1 MKRKTLIRFIIC
13 LLAVLIVELSFIG
26 FSHAKYARSYTVT
39 QSLSVNIA
47 ANQYT
52 LTLDA
57 NGGAFADN
65 SATKTKPVEYKGNYG
80 ELASPARRGYT
91 FDGWFT
97 AKTDGTKVDA
107 NDTVEIT
114 QNTTIYAHWT
124 ANTYKVKYDANGGT
138 GSMDDQ
144 NLTYDTEKTLSANA
158 FSRTGYTF
166 TGWNTKA
173 DGTGSQFTDKANVL
187 NLTAEP
193 NSVVVLYAQW
203 RINSYRVDLYSNLLY
218 GLEDTETEVVA
229 EGIKYTIQ
237 NKRITGTGI
246 NQIDPQDCYGY
257 SSAWVTLEAGKTY
270 RFTADCDG
278 TFGGWDSDVEV
289 RFMLGGE
296 NWDGNTSKRCKT
308 SSTDCT
314 FTPNY
319 SGEYCMRFEVNQLGE
334 THWLD
339 NINVAEKIGSITVTS
354 ETGYTDLYIPTR
366 QGYTFDKWVDL
377 DEMTYGTTTALTKN
391 EDHALFAQWIPNSY
405 NIQFHANGATGD
417 MGTQTFIYDIAQK
430 LNANT
435 LTKEGYG
442 FAGWNTKADGSGT
455 AYADEA
461 EIRNLAEGGS
471 VTLYAQW
478 IMQNYTIRFEA
489 NGGEGAM
496 ADVKAMF
503 DEPVTLTTNLFTR
516 TGYKFTG
523 WNTKADGNGVAY
535 TDGASVMNVPSSD
548 GVVSVLYAQWE
559 KLPAYTLI
567 YDANGGTGGP
577 KAQTVYADAENQAVS
592 FDISAE
598 IPTYVSASGVSY
610 VFLGWSEDASLTAAL
625 QYSADGSNVEDPG
638 QTLKTVATID
648 YADSTKTKTL
658 YAVWGV
664 TYRLSYDAGAGEGVP
679 ASEEKFGRLTG
690 CTFDVDSETRP
701 QLTDHEFRYW
711 TTNVHYVTGEETDTT
726 VMYLQGSTIH
736 VSADFSDK
744 VLYARYYNKGAL
756 TVTYLANVPYLG
768 VAYNMPEDASITQDL
783 ESDTVP
789 YTISYA
795 STPTVK
801 KQGNGT
807 DFALLG
813 WSTSPNATEPE
824 YTVGQSVNLNRY
836 NDQATMLY
844 AVWDVIPVIVCS
856 DATNIGSG
864 SGGNIYF
871 NATSYN
877 DTVTDGFYWNTRCV
891 TWIKHSAAENPEK
904 VRVDF
909 YASYVNSRN
918 NQIITGFS
926 RTEGE
931 ESRDAIDLINITT
944 GNIGG
949 YIDKS
954 FYLDQTMWDGK
965 VYNEEFNAYFIPIY
979 AVYDEFVYVYQYLHY
994 QNNRN
999 SSQVAIH
1006 GHQYNAKYLASLYES
1021 GTVSIPLFY
1030 KSGSEYTTSNFWL
1043 YPSNLRYGD
1052 EYSVIGWAWNA
1063 DATVP
1068 DGQVLAVNTGQPP
1081 VYTPSGNVNTHLTY
1095 DRIMSLNIKDVG
1107 TDGEEGICT
1116 ASVDSNGVRCYT
1128 YTLHVVYDEVVETN
1142 TFRIVLD
1149 YNDGVD
1155 SLPNDD
1161 LDSVVTQDDSYTYFS
1176 SKNNMLNFDCD
1187 FSKCLPS
1194 ENYDVAGWSLSRTE
1208 LALDFIQYPPAQSP
1222 NSNYYSEGLVAKNLP
1237 FTVSTSDSYNKE
1249 GNFYYRRLYA
1259 VYAKSLCFDSA
1270 YQGTVNNMPD
1280 TVNVYTHYEFEG
1292 NTASITIPAAIPTR
1306 NEAVFAGWTDGVHT
1320 YQPGDVVVVE
1330 SASITLSAVW
1340 QNKYNFKLVY
1350 DWNYEGGATFSEL
1363 SYSNTVSHM
1372 EIDII
1377 QSIPA
1382 REGYTFLGW
1391 AETPDA
1397 EKPAYTTP
1405 AQEGTTATIVITAT
1419 SSNETTVKTLYA
1431 VWEQKTE

>member
-559 KLPAYTLI
+559 KLPA
-567 YDANGGTGGP
+567 
-577 KAQTVYADAENQAVS
+577 
-592 FDISAE
+592 
-598 IPTYVSASGVSY
+598 
-610 VFLGWSEDASLTAAL
+610 
-625 QYSADGSNVEDPG
+625 
-638 QTLKTVATID
+638 
-648 YADSTKTKTL
+648 
-658 YAVWGV
+658 
-664 TYRLSYDAGAGEGVP
+664 
-679 ASEEKFGRLTG
+679 
-690 CTFDVDSETRP
+690 
-701 QLTDHEFRYW
+701 
-711 TTNVHYVTGEETDTT
+711 
-726 VMYLQGSTIH
+726 
-736 VSADFSDK
+736 
-744 VLYARYYNKGAL
+744 
-756 TVTYLANVPYLG
+756 
-768 VAYNMPEDASITQDL
+768 
-783 ESDTVP
+783 
-789 YTISYA
+789 
-795 STPTVK
+795 
-801 KQGNGT
+801 
-807 DFALLG
+807 
-813 WSTSPNATEPE
+813 
-824 YTVGQSVNLNRY
+824 
-836 NDQATMLY
+836 
-844 AVWDVIPVIVCS
+844 
-856 DATNIGSG
+856 
-864 SGGNIYF
+864 
-871 NATSYN
+871 
-877 DTVTDGFYWNTRCV
+877 
-891 TWIKHSAAENPEK
+891 
-904 VRVDF
+904 
-909 YASYVNSRN
+909 
-918 NQIITGFS
+918 
-926 RTEGE
+926 
-931 ESRDAIDLINITT
+931 
-944 GNIGG
+944 
-949 YIDKS
+949 
-954 FYLDQTMWDGK
+954 
-965 VYNEEFNAYFIPIY
+965 
-979 AVYDEFVYVYQYLHY
+979 
-994 QNNRN
+994 
-999 SSQVAIH
+999 
-1006 GHQYNAKYLASLYES
+1006 
-1021 GTVSIPLFY
+1021 
-1030 KSGSEYTTSNFWL
+1030 
-1043 YPSNLRYGD
+1043 
-1052 EYSVIGWAWNA
+1052 
-1063 DATVP
+1063 
-1068 DGQVLAVNTGQPP
+1068 
-1081 VYTPSGNVNTHLTY
+1081 
-1095 DRIMSLNIKDVG
+1095 
-1107 TDGEEGICT
+1107 
-1116 ASVDSNGVRCYT
+1116 
-1128 YTLHVVYDEVVETN
+1128 
-1142 TFRIVLD
+1142 
-1149 YNDGVD
+1149 
-1155 SLPNDD
+1155 
-1161 LDSVVTQDDSYTYFS
+1161 
-1176 SKNNMLNFDCD
+1176 
-1187 FSKCLPS
+1187 
-1194 ENYDVAGWSLSRTE
+1194 
-1208 LALDFIQYPPAQSP
+1208 
-1222 NSNYYSEGLVAKNLP
+1222 
-1237 FTVSTSDSYNKE
+1237 
-1249 GNFYYRRLYA
+1249 
-1259 VYAKSLCFDSA
+1259 
-1270 YQGTVNNMPD
+1270 
-1280 TVNVYTHYEFEG
+1280 
-1292 NTASITIPAAIPTR
+1292 
-1306 NEAVFAGWTDGVHT
+1306 
-1320 YQPGDVVVVE
+1320 
-1330 SASITLSAVW
+1330 
-1340 QNKYNFKLVY
+1340 
-1350 DWNYEGGATFSEL
+1350 
-1363 SYSNTVSHM
+1363 
-1372 EIDII
+1372 
-1377 QSIPA
+1377 
-1382 REGYTFLGW
+1382 
-1391 AETPDA
+1391 
-1397 EKPAYTTP
+1397 
-1405 AQEGTTATIVITAT
+1405 
-1419 SSNETTVKTLYA
+1419 
-1431 VWEQKTE
+1431 